1 MSQTRLRRAGFLPGW
16 QRNPTHLI
24 LAVCAFSGL
33 LFFLKREF
41 QLDVLFAE
49 SHSLLVTHGVSSAFA
64 LLVFGAV
71 LPGHLRAAWI
81 AKRNRASGVLMI
93 AVMSA
98 LMLSGLLLYYGSEE
112 IRDNVVLTHLMVGF
126 LAFAV
131 FLLHLL
137 LGRRPQRQP
146 SPPVRFAESRAP
158 MVSPDATSVGN

>member
-24 LAVCAFSGL
+24 LAICAFSGL
-33 LFFLKREF
+33 LFFLKHEF
-41 QLDVLFAE
+41 QIDVLFAE
-49 SHSLLVTHGVSSAFA
+49 AHSLLVTHGVSSAFA

-81 AKRNRASGVLMI
+81 ARRNRASGVLMI

-112 IRDNVVLTHLMVGF
+112 IRDNVVLTHLVVGF
-126 LAFAV
+126 AAFAV

-137 LGRRPQRQP
+137 LGRRHTRQP
-146 SPPVRFAESRAP
+146 SPPVHYSGSSASGNPPEGPPVSR
-158 MVSPDATSVGN
+158 